1 MWLLESLERKYHREK
16 IWRHAIACL
25 HCNVGRGNK
34 NKKNPKKREEVRNEE
49 NFNYYLDFGINW
61 AIWGK
66 QSKTK
71 N

>member
-1 MWLLESLERKYHREK
+1 MLEGGTK
-16 IWRHAIACL
+16 I
-25 HCNVGRGNK
+25 
-34 NKKNPKKREEVRNEE
+34 KKNPKKREEVRNEE

-71 N
+71 NYEGIGYD